1 MLDVL
6 LRKSGEGMTKLFSNG
21 SPYPVRVKVESESES
36 FEVSLGAPVA
46 KKIGVSISGVM
57 VSKRP
62 APFWPFV
69 GNHPYSEGSGILVVT
84 RNNAKAAG
92 RGRQFSGRLQIVGN
106 EEVEAKV
113 SFLP

>member
-21 SPYPVRVKVESESES
+21 SPYPLRVQVESECES
-36 FEVSLGAPVA
+36 FEVSLGEPQKKEIAVA
-46 KKIGVSISGVM
+46 ISGVI

-69 GNHPYSEGSGILVVT
+69 GKHPYPEGSGVLVIT

-92 RGRQFSGRLQIVGN
+92 RRRPFSARLQIVGL
-106 EEVEAKV
+106 EEVDAKV
-113 SFLP
+113 SFVP